1 MHDAIQAA
9 ASHNVDNDEDGSSR
23 TTSGS
28 GATNIQIVVNN
39 MNRVESSDSSD
50 SVSASA
56 YWPAYLLT
64 DWGAERDGRAGDAH
78 KFAASSSATSVYTK
92 KYWIRIIINTAEDH
106 LANYQL
112 PTLLASLTS
121 CMAVS
126 AAEDKYE
133 ITAAR

>member
-1 MHDAIQAA
+1 
-9 ASHNVDNDEDGSSR
+9 
-23 TTSGS
+23 
-28 GATNIQIVVNN
+28 
-39 MNRVESSDSSD
+39 
-50 SVSASA
+50 
-56 YWPAYLLT
+56 
-64 DWGAERDGRAGDAH
+64 
-78 KFAASSSATSVYTK
+78 VYTK